1 MRTKKRPALASPD
14 LTAAWAN
21 FYESTKEDDMEAYA
35 DQGWKT
41 LAKITEESGLPINT
55 VTHQMKMLIR
65 QNKFEKR
72 LVRGMT
78 GNGVREVAIYRP
90 AGNSGQQSRK
100 SLQNKT
106 KKPT

>member
-1 MRTKKRPALASPD
+1 MRKKKRPALASPD
-14 LTAAWAN
+14 LTAAWAD
-21 FYESTKEDDMEAYA
+21 FYASTKEDDMEAYA

-65 QNKFEKR
+65 QNKFEKK

-90 AGNSGQQSRK
+90 MDTKCQQRA
-100 SLQNKT
+100 NIDA
-106 KKPT
+106 KP

>member
-14 LTAAWAN
+14 LTAAWAD
-21 FYESTKEDDMEAYA
+21 FYASTKEDDMEAYA

-90 AGNSGQQSRK
+90 AD
-100 SLQNKT
+100 T
-106 KKPT
+106 KCQRRANTNAKP

>member
-1 MRTKKRPALASPD
+1 
-14 LTAAWAN
+14 
-21 FYESTKEDDMEAYA
+21 MEAYA
-35 DQGWKT
+35 AQGWKT

-90 AGNSGQQSRK
+90 VCQRRANT
-100 SLQNKT
+100 NA
-106 KKPT
+106 KP